1 MLSVFLN
8 TLWGYRTGL
17 ILTTLG
23 LFGISLLIVYTF
35 EGFGGKEAAEQIE
48 HLFPDS
54 LKALFKA
61 QGGFASDAT
70 GFLALDYRH
79 PFYFVVTLG
88 FVIALSSGALAK
100 EIERGTILVL
110 LTSPIAKWE
119 LLLAKF
125 FVLVTSL
132 IIILTGSWVGTWLG
146 SSMVGISDEVHMVTF
161 FRIQLN
167 MLALCLA
174 VGGYSLFISARSSD
188 GGQVTAWA
196 TGITVVMYFLDY
208 LAMLWGTISVLGPFS
223 IFYYFDPLEVAK
235 NGGIPW
241 TNVLILLGAGIFG
254 LIAALIAFQRRD
266 IAR

>member
-1 MLSVFLN
+1 MLSVFRN
-8 TLWGYRTGL
+8 TLWGYRMGL
-17 ILTTLG
+17 TLTTLG

-48 HLFPDS
+48 QLFPDS

-70 GFLALDYRH
+70 GFLAVDYRH

-110 LTSPIAKWE
+110 LTSPLAKWK

-125 FVLVTSL
+125 FVLVIGL
-132 IIILTGSWVGTWLG
+132 IIILAGSWIGTWLG
-146 SSMVGISDEVHMVTF
+146 SVLVGISDEVNMMAF
-161 FRIQLN
+161 LRIQLN
-167 MLALCLA
+167 MLALGLA
-174 VGGYSLFISARSSD
+174 VGGYSIFISARSSD

-208 LAMLWGTISVLGPFS
+208 LAMLWGAISALGPFS
-223 IFYYFDPLEVAK
+223 IFYYFDPLQVAK
-235 NGGIPW
+235 SGAIPW
-241 TNVLILLGAGIFG
+241 VNVLILLGVGIFG
-254 LIAALIAFQRRD
+254 LIAAVITFHRRD